1 MGYHHGKFHD
11 SSICQFGYL
20 RGGGGGSVPPSQ
32 LIPQKPGMNRVKKA
46 PSIYSRRALDDV
58 LIKLTHTLVRQ
69 QRGPGKFFNIN
80 CLIWD
85 TSNRS

>member
-1 MGYHHGKFHD
+1 MVSFMTLAFVNLD
-11 SSICQFGYL
+11 IS
-20 RGGGGGSVPPSQ
+20 GGGGGGGGGIRPPSQ